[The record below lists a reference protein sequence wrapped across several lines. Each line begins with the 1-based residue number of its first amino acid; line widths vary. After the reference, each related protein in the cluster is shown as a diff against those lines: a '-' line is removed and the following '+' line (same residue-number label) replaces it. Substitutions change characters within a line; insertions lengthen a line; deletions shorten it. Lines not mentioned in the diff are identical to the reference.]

1 MTGRHDRKMKVCVA
15 DLDSRCGDDD
25 LGIDQLLVECG
36 SLALLVRGSHEGVAL
51 VLEPFAQA
59 KLVLGGAK
67 QTWLF
72 LCVLVTLVFDQLTWT
87 TIAGRTT

>member
-1 MTGRHDRKMKVCVA
+1 ME

-36 SLALLVRGSHEGVAL
+36 ILVLLVRGSHEGVPL
-51 VLEPFAQA
+51 VLQPFAQA
-59 KLVLGGAK
+59 KLVLGRTK

-72 LCVLVTLVFDQLTWT
+72 LCVLVTLVFYQLTLT
-87 TIAGRTT
+87 TIAGHTT